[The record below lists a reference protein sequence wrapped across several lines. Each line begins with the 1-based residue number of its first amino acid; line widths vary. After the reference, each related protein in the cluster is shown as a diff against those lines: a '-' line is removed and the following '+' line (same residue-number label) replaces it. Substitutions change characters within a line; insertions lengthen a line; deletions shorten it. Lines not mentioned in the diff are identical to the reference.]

1 MEPSCRVVAY
11 HRALAEEGAV
21 SNLVDVADVPVIDV
35 WGEAVRARRIEGE
48 RITLALIELAPDST
62 VPGHR
67 HENEQLGM
75 VITGSVTF
83 TVGDETRQ
91 LGPGRHMA
99 DPVRHAAPGQRRARR
114 SGRHRHLRADPRG
127 LGCAPQ
133 PAPEPADLA
142 ADD

>member
-1 MEPSCRVVAY
+1 MEK
-11 HRALAEEGAV
+11 EENV
-21 SNLVDVADVPVIDV
+21 SNLIDMAGVPVIDV

-48 RITLALIELAPDST
+48 RVTLALIELAPDST

-91 LGPGRHMA
+91 LGPGGTWRIPSDTPHQVSVGPDGA
-99 DPVRHAAPGQRRARR
+99 VVIDIFAPT
-114 SGRHRHLRADPRG
+114 RADWDALPS
-127 LGCAPQ
+127 Q
-133 PAPEPADLA
+133 PPSRPIWPKGD
-142 ADD
+142 

>member
-1 MEPSCRVVAY
+1 
-11 HRALAEEGAV
+11 V
-21 SNLVDVADVPVIDV
+21 SNLNDMAGVPVIDV

-48 RITLALIELAPDST
+48 RVTLALIELAPDST

-91 LGPGRHMA
+91 LGPGGTWRIPSDTPHQVSVGPDGA
-99 DPVRHAAPGQRRARR
+99 VVIDIFAPT
-114 SGRHRHLRADPRG
+114 RADWDALPI
-127 LGCAPQ
+127 Q
-133 PAPEPADLA
+133 PPSPPIWPKGD
-142 ADD
+142 